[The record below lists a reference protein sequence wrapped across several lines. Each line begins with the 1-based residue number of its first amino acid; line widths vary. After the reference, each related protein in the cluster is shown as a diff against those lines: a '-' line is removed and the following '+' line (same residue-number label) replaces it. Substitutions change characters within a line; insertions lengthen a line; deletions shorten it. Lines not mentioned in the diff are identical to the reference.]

1 MRHWKLAPVA
11 FVSAATLLLAACGG
25 GGGDTGKGPQTFSS
39 LVLFDPTNASAIIP
53 FPFDGL
59 FSGATTPTLNVP
71 GTPAP
76 LSDINQL
83 DGFST
88 TASIFADIAGT
99 IDYKTVPGHVLIINS
114 ATGAVLQQG
123 TDFTID
129 AENATAADPLT
140 GQQTPISSQR
150 SRLLISPLKPLAGAT
165 TYLVAITKGIK
176 TTAGADVIGS
186 DSFRITSSATPVA
199 QQTDPALA
207 NFDAK
212 QKGTLEALRSQ
223 LIYPVVQ
230 AFSTKIPADQLVL
243 AWSFTT
249 QSIDTTLQL
258 VAKNATAGLIA
269 VANTGLATGQH
280 GIPGLGLASVY
291 AGITTLPYNLAVPT
305 PTNPTAAL
313 SAFWHADPAKPDSG
327 VFAPT
332 KNSASPVPC
341 AAFVAV
347 AGLKPSAS
355 TTACFPN
362 LDPSQ
367 TSVQTVPVIVTAPN
381 ASSGQTK
388 PAAGWPV
395 VIFQHGITQNRE
407 NVFAV
412 ADGLARAGFVVVA
425 MDLPLH
431 GVTNTLDPFYR
442 NTLLTGTPLVTGER
456 TFDLDLENNSNSAP
470 GPDGKI
476 DGSGTYFINLQSLI
490 TSRDNLREAVSNL
503 LTLSKTVTTL
513 DLDGDHVADTDP
525 NRVYY
530 FGHSLG
536 GIVGGTLLGVDSGI
550 RAAVLANPGGGV
562 GRLLD
567 ASASFGPVISGGL
580 SAAGLKEGTDDYET
594 FLRFAQ
600 TLVDSGDPVNYGAA
614 ASAGHAIDLIEVIDD
629 EVVPNA
635 APSTC
640 PAVLDLAAIVNPPV
654 TTPPTTPLEA
664 LLAACP
670 QKKSTLTK
678 QVIQDF
684 TIQAGYLSGTDPLIA
699 AQGLTVV
706 GPLTVP
712 VASPPAPV
720 LGAKLNYAVK
730 FAPGA
735 NGTVGHSTVLDPT
748 NDPLVTQEMQSEA
761 AQFLASD
768 GRCLAI
774 AGSCA
779 P

>member
-1 MRHWKLAPVA
+1 
-11 FVSAATLLLAACGG
+11 
-25 GGGDTGKGPQTFSS
+25 
-39 LVLFDPTNASAIIP
+39 
-53 FPFDGL
+53 
-59 FSGATTPTLNVP
+59 
-71 GTPAP
+71 
-76 LSDINQL
+76 
-83 DGFST
+83 
-88 TASIFADIAGT
+88 
-99 IDYKTVPGHVLIINS
+99 
-114 ATGAVLQQG
+114 G

-129 AENATAADPLT
+129 TENATAADPLT
-140 GQQTPISSQR
+140 AQQTPISSQR

-176 TTAGADVIGS
+176 TTAGADIIGS
-186 DSFRITSSATPVA
+186 DSFRITSSATPVD

-207 NFDAK
+207 NFTAT
-212 QKGTLEALRSQ
+212 QKATLEALRAQ

-230 AFSTKIPADQLVL
+230 ALSVSAKIPADQLAL

-269 VANTGLATGQH
+269 VGNTGLATGQS
-280 GIPGLGLASVY
+280 GIPGLGFASVY
-291 AGITTLPYNLAVPT
+291 AGVTTLPYNLAVPT

-313 SAFWHADPAKPDSG
+313 TAFWHADPAKPDSG

-332 KNSASPVPC
+332 KNSAAPVPC
-341 AAFVAV
+341 AAFTAA
-347 AGLKPSAS
+347 AGLGLSPSPS
-355 TTACFPN
+355 TTACFPQ
-362 LDPSQ
+362 LDASK
-367 TSVQTVPVIVTAPN
+367 TSVQTVPVIVTVPN
-381 ASSGQTK
+381 AKTGLTK
-388 PAAGWPV
+388 PTAGWPV

-431 GVTNTLDPFYR
+431 GVTNTADPFYR
-442 NTLLTGTPLVTGER
+442 NTLFTVAAPSLVTGER
-456 TFDLDLENNSNSAP
+456 TFDLDLENNSTSAP

-513 DLDGDHVADTDP
+513 DLDRDGTADTDAGH
-525 NRVYY
+525 VYY

-536 GIVGGTLLGVDSGI
+536 GIVGGTLLGVDSNI

-567 ASASFGPVISGGL
+567 ASKSFGPVISAGL

-600 TLVDSGDPVNYGAA
+600 TLVDSGDPVNYGAN
-614 ASAGHAIDLIEVIDD
+614 ASANHAIDLIEVINDL
-629 EVVPNA
+629 VVPNG

-640 PAVLDLAAIVNPPV
+640 PVPLPAGISSTAALV
-654 TTPPTTPLEA
+654 T
-664 LLAACP
+664 ACP
-670 QKKSTLTK
+670 ATATED
-678 QVIQDF
+678 VAIQ
-684 TIQAGYLSGTDPLIA
+684 TGYLSGTDPLIA

>member
-25 GGGDTGKGPQTFSS
+25 GGGDTGKGSQTFSS

-99 IDYKTVPGHVLIINS
+99 IDYKTLPGHVLIING

-176 TTAGADVIGS
+176 TTAGADIIGS

-207 NFDAK
+207 NFTAT
-212 QKGTLEALRSQ
+212 QKATLEALRSQ

-230 AFSTKIPADQLVL
+230 ALSAKIPADQLAL

-258 VAKNATAGLIA
+258 VAKAATATVIQ
-269 VANTGLATGQH
+269 VAPTGLSTGQS
-280 GIPGLGLASVY
+280 GIPGLGFASVY
-291 AGITTLPYNLAVPT
+291 AGVTALPYNLAVPT

-313 SAFWHADPAKPDSG
+313 TAFWHADPSKPDSG
-327 VFAPT
+327 DFAPT
-332 KNSASPVPC
+332 RNSASPVPC

-347 AGLKPSAS
+347 AGLTPSAS
-355 TTACFPN
+355 TTACFPQ
-362 LDPSQ
+362 LDASK
-367 TSVQTVPVIVTAPN
+367 TSLQTVPVLVTVPN
-381 ASSGQTK
+381 AKTGLTK
-388 PAAGWPV
+388 PAGGWPV

-407 NVFAV
+407 NIFAV

-431 GVTNTLDPFYR
+431 GVTNKADPFYR
-442 NTLLTGTPLVTGER
+442 NTLFTGSAAAGLITGER
-456 TFDLDLENNSNSAP
+456 TFDLDLENNSTSAP
-470 GPDGKI
+470 GPDGNI
-476 DGSGTYFINLQSLI
+476 DSSGTYFINLQSLI

-536 GIVGGTLLGVDSGI
+536 GIVGGTLLGVNSSI

-567 ASASFGPVISGGL
+567 ASKSFGPVISAGL

-600 TLVDSGDPVNYGAA
+600 TLVDSGDPVNYGAN
-614 ASAGHAIDLIEVIDD
+614 ASANHAIDLIEVINDL
-629 EVVPNA
+629 VVPNG

-640 PAVLDLAAIVNPPV
+640 PVPLPAGISSAAALV
-654 TTPPTTPLEA
+654 T
-664 LLAACP
+664 ACP
-670 QKKSTLTK
+670 GTATED
-678 QVIQDF
+678 VAIQ
-684 TIQAGYLSGTDPLIA
+684 TGYLSGTDPLIA

-720 LGAKLNYAVK
+720 LGTKLNYAVK
-730 FAPGA
+730 FGPGA

>member
-1 MRHWKLAPVA
+1 MRHWKLAPVV

-25 GGGDTGKGPQTFSS
+25 GSDDTGKGPQTFNS

-99 IDYKTVPGHVLIINS
+99 IDYSTVPGHVLIINS
-114 ATGAVLQQG
+114 ATGAVLVQG

-129 AENATAADPLT
+129 SENATAADPLT

-150 SRLLISPLKPLAGAT
+150 SRLLISPLKPLAPAT

-176 TTAGADVIGS
+176 TTAGAGIIGS

-207 NFDAK
+207 NFTAT
-212 QKGTLEALRSQ
+212 QKATLEALRSQ

-230 AFSTKIPADQLVL
+230 ALSAKIPADQLAL

-249 QSIDTTLQL
+249 QSIDTSLQL
-258 VAKNATAGLIA
+258 VAKAATATVIQ
-269 VANTGLATGQH
+269 VAPTGLSTGQS

-291 AGITTLPYNLAVPT
+291 AGVTALPYNLAVPT

-362 LDPSQ
+362 LDASK
-367 TSVQTVPVIVTAPN
+367 TSLQTVPVIVTVPN
-381 ASSGQTK
+381 AKSGQSK
-388 PAAGWPV
+388 PATGWPV

-407 NVFAV
+407 NIFAV

-431 GVTNTLDPFYR
+431 GVTNKADPFYR
-442 NTLLTGTPLVTGER
+442 NTLFTGSPAAGLITGER
-456 TFDLDLENNSNSAP
+456 TFDLDLENNGTGAP
-470 GPDGKI
+470 GPDGVI

-513 DLDGDHVADTDP
+513 DLNGDGVADTDP

-536 GIVGGTLLGVDSGI
+536 GIVGGTLLGVNSSI

-567 ASASFGPVISGGL
+567 ASKSFGPVISAGL
-580 SAAGLKEGTDDYET
+580 SAAGLKEGSDDYET

-614 ASAGHAIDLIEVIDD
+614 ASAGHAIDLIEVINDL
-629 EVVPNA
+629 VVPNG

-640 PAVLDLAAIVNPPV
+640 PVPLPAGISSTAALV
-654 TTPPTTPLEA
+654 T
-664 LLAACP
+664 ACP
-670 QKKSTLTK
+670 GTATED
-678 QVIQDF
+678 VAIQ
-684 TIQAGYLSGTDPLIA
+684 TGYLSGTDPLIA
-699 AQGLTVV
+699 AQGLTVIP
-706 GPLTVP
+706 PLTVP
-712 VASPPAPV
+712 VANPQTL

-735 NGTVGHSTVLDPT
+735 NGTVGHSTVLDPSK
-748 NDPLVTQEMQSEA
+748 DPLVTQEMQSEA